1 MSSIDFLAIGDITTD
16 AFIRLSQASVRNDAK
31 TGTPLLC
38 MPFAEKLP
46 YESVDVISGVGNS
59 PNAAVSASRLGL
71 KSALITNIGDDQNG
85 TDCLSVLKQNSVVT
99 DYITIQRDKK
109 SNYHYVLWYE
119 ADRTILVKHQQFNY
133 QLPEDMPAPRWL
145 YLSSLGAH
153 TEDYHT
159 QIENFLKKN
168 PETKLAFQ
176 PGTFQINL
184 GAEHLSSLYKRC
196 EVFIVN
202 KEEAQRILKTDETD
216 IVKLLKGVHALGPY
230 IVLITDGPHGAHC
243 YAEGQVWFMP
253 IYPDPKAPFERTGA
267 GDAYASTFVS
277 ALALGKSIEQAL
289 LWAPINSM
297 SVVQYVGAQKGL
309 LTQAMLNDFLTKA
322 PKEYT
327 PKKIV

>member
-16 AFIRLSQASVRNDAK
+16 AFIRLAQASVTHDPK
-31 TGTPLLC
+31 TEAPLLC

-46 YESVDVISGVGNS
+46 YESVDVIAGVGNS
-59 PNAAVSASRLGL
+59 PNAAVSAARLGL
-71 KSALITNIGDDQNG
+71 KSALLANLGGDQNG
-85 TDCLSVLKQNSVVT
+85 KDSLTALKQNSVIT
-99 DYITIQRDKK
+99 DYMSIEKDKQ

-119 ADRTILVKHQQFNY
+119 ADRTILVKHQHYNY
-133 QLPEDMPAPRWL
+133 QFPQDMPAPRWI
-145 YLSSLGAH
+145 YLSSLGAN
-153 TEDYHT
+153 TEDYHE
-159 QIENFLKKN
+159 QIATFLKNN

-184 GAEHLSSLYKRC
+184 GAEHLSYLYKRC

-202 KEEAQRILKTDETD
+202 KEEAQRILKTEEKDTLT
-216 IVKLLKGVHALGPY
+216 LLKAIHELGPY
-230 IVLITDGPHGAHC
+230 IVLITDGPNGAHC
-243 YAEGQVWFMP
+243 YTEGQVWFMP

-289 LWAPINSM
+289 MWAPINSM

-309 LTQAMLNDFLTKA
+309 LTQPMLNDFLTKA
-322 PKEYT
+322 PKEYA
-327 PKKIV
+327 PKKI